1 MCWLNTEYNKQLR
14 DFVNN
19 ERICHFDQSFGRALH
34 AICIMMDR
42 VDDSAEWLN
51 QHPDIPK
58 DAAEFLLFLVY
69 SDIIIKTIR
78 KVIDKLN
85 ISSPY
90 KNSPSAREFLSN
102 LCSKGGILHSKIN
115 TPDDEMIW
123 SYLRALA
130 FAHTEETA
138 AKRYRGSFLQEDEI
152 QYSPFPMVDKDKK
165 EVGVTVYSSLKGY
178 TGTFMLPYEALKRF
192 VLSRFELISEI
203 VRLAKKRI
211 KEHERKLQKDVI
223 EEGVGPIAMLRNL
236 RKKYVERFDS
246 ICAGDFDFALMC
258 LTCQT
263 SLSKNEDKV
272 THFRRALESAIP
284 NAVRAF
290 NRLEYE
296 ECLKHLNDIC
306 CREVQGVSNSVS
318 YQLQTVFSHLKRGDD
333 KYEIAKQCVVELMPD
348 VLSKYVEIDVDVMLD
363 DEIKMLIT
371 VACYFYRQEFKNS
384 LSLQE

>member
-1 MCWLNTEYNKQLR
+1 MP
-14 DFVNN
+14 
-19 ERICHFDQSFGRALH
+19 QSFYY
-34 AICIMMDR
+34 
-42 VDDSAEWLN
+42 S
-51 QHPDIPK
+51 
-58 DAAEFLLFLVY
+58 LVY

-102 LCSKGGILHSKIN
+102 LCSKGSILHSKIN

-211 KEHERKLQKDVI
+211 KEHERKLPRDVI

-246 ICAGDFDFALMC
+246 IYAGDFDFALMC

-272 THFRRALESAIP
+272 KYFRMELESAIP

-290 NRLEYE
+290 NRLDYE

-306 CREVQGVSNSVS
+306 CYRLLGVSDSVKDH
-318 YQLQTVFSHLKRGDD
+318 LQTVFAHLKNGDD
-333 KYEIAKQCVVELMPD
+333 KYELAKQCVVELMPD
-348 VLSKYVEIDVDVMLD
+348 FLSKYVEIDVDVMSD